1 LQYKASGTAAIM
13 TVLRRNTVLYA
24 LSWAEVRGE
33 NTELDLF
40 VGRYKVSRATSSYVD
55 VIINILENKTLFE
68 LAVFS
73 YCVQIVGAGAAATGL
88 SWWIAS
94 SLQIHRS
101 LVQSVAPQYVVAS

>member
-1 LQYKASGTAAIM
+1 M

-88 SWWIAS
+88 SVVD
-94 SLQIHRS
+94 S
-101 LVQSVAPQYVVAS
+101 LVTADSQITRAVRCTTICCGFVN